1 MVKKM
6 SKKIL
11 DQKGRLRNKIISF
24 RMSKEEAELLDRRV
38 LMSGLTKQDFIVNSL
53 LGKEIAVYGNPY
65 VFRNLQ
71 DELIRFIN
79 LYGTKI
85 DNDADDEMI
94 TLALK
99 TILAMRKR
107 VKQKYLLVK
116 QILMKALFNK
126 VFVRMFLRFRIMRY
140 GTGYAI
146 PHFLSRE

>member
-6 SKKIL
+6 SKKNL

-38 LMSGLTKQDFIVNSL
+38 LMSGLTKQDFIVNL

-65 VFRNLQ
+65 VFRSLQ

-99 TILAMRKR
+99 TILAMRK
-107 VKQKYLLVK
+107 KGKTE
-116 QILMKALFNK
+116 
-126 VFVRMFLRFRIMRY
+126 VFI
-140 GTGYAI
+140 G
-146 PHFLSRE
+146 

>member
-6 SKKIL
+6 SKKNL
-11 DQKGRLRNKIISF
+11 DQKGHLRNKIISF
-24 RMSKEEAELLDRRV
+24 RMSKEEAELLNRRV

-53 LGKEIAVYGNPY
+53 LGKEITVYGNPY
-65 VFRNLQ
+65 VFRSLQ

-99 TILAMRKR
+99 IILAMRK
-107 VKQKYLLVK
+107 KGKTE
-116 QILMKALFNK
+116 
-126 VFVRMFLRFRIMRY
+126 VFI
-140 GTGYAI
+140 G
-146 PHFLSRE
+146 

>member
-6 SKKIL
+6 SKKNL
-11 DQKGRLRNKIISF
+11 DQNGRLRNVVVGF
-24 RMSKEEAELLDRRV
+24 RMSEEEVDLLNRRV
-38 LMSGLTKQDFIVNSL
+38 LISGLTKQEFIINSI

-65 VFRNLQ
+65 VFRSLQ

-99 TILAMRKR
+99 IILAMRK
-107 VKQKYLLVK
+107 KGKTE
-116 QILMKALFNK
+116 
-126 VFVRMFLRFRIMRY
+126 VFI
-140 GTGYAI
+140 G
-146 PHFLSRE
+146 

>member
-6 SKKIL
+6 SKKNL
-11 DQKGRLRNKIISF
+11 DQKGHLRNKIISF
-24 RMSKEEAELLDRRV
+24 RMSKEEVELLDRRV

-53 LGKEIAVYGNPY
+53 LGKEIAVYSNPY
-65 VFRNLQ
+65 VFISLQ

-99 TILAMRKR
+99 TILAMRK
-107 VKQKYLLVK
+107 KGKTE
-116 QILMKALFNK
+116 
-126 VFVRMFLRFRIMRY
+126 VFI
-140 GTGYAI
+140 G
-146 PHFLSRE
+146 

>member
-6 SKKIL
+6 SKKNL

-65 VFRNLQ
+65 VFRSLQ
-71 DELIRFIN
+71 DNPEDF
-79 LYGTKI
+79 Y
-85 DNDADDEMI
+85 ADDEMI

-99 TILAMRKR
+99 TILAMRK
-107 VKQKYLLVK
+107 KGKTE
-116 QILMKALFNK
+116 
-126 VFVRMFLRFRIMRY
+126 VFI
-140 GTGYAI
+140 G
-146 PHFLSRE
+146 